1 MLFNHNYIAKTIILF
16 VYSLQVSPTELENL
30 LLENC
35 CIADAAVVGVPDH
48 LAGELP
54 RAFIVLK
61 EGKEI
66 NEKEIYDEIAV
77 KVVKYKRLD
86 GGVFFIDAIPRNP
99 GGKIMRNEL
108 KVLGTSLMRSSKT
121 AE

>member
-1 MLFNHNYIAKTIILF
+1 MKIIIQLIFNLFYF
-16 VYSLQVSPTELENL
+16 YFSQVSPTELENL

-35 CIADAAVVGVPDH
+35 SIADAAVVGVPDH

-54 RAFIVLK
+54 RAFVVLK

-66 NEKEIYDEIAV
+66 SEKEIYDEIAL

-86 GGVFFIDAIPRNP
+86 GGVIFIDSIPRNP

-108 KVLGTSLMRSSKT
+108 KTLGTTLMRSFKT